1 MARLLQLTD
10 LHVVAPGALASGVV
24 DTRALLRAGIDHLID
39 RLDAIG
45 PIDAVLV
52 TGDVSDDGSDERYA
66 FTRAQL
72 ERLGRRILIVPGHH
86 DRREGLRA
94 VFGDLPEIHR
104 GGLLDGSTGVA
115 GTLVVGLDPLD
126 GGRATG

>member
-52 TGDVSDDGSDERYA
+52 TGDVSDDGSDESYA
-66 FTRAQL
+66 FTRAVL
-72 ERLGRRILIVPGHH
+72 ESMGRRILIVPGNH
-86 DRREGLRA
+86 DRREGLCAALR
-94 VFGDLPEIHR
+94 DLPEMPR
-104 GGLLDGSTGVA
+104 EGLIDWVNDVA
-115 GTLVVGLDPLD
+115 GSMVDDLD
-126 GGRATG
+126 TMV

>member
-52 TGDVSDDGSDERYA
+52 TGDVSDDGSDESYA

-72 ERLGRRILIVPGHH
+72 ERLGRRILIVQIG
-86 DRREGLRA
+86 RA
-94 VFGDLPEIHR
+94 SCRARVCQYVEISGVAVSLKKKKKNTREIHKI
-104 GGLLDGSTGVA
+104 
-115 GTLVVGLDPLD
+115 
-126 GGRATG
+126 

>member
-52 TGDVSDDGSDERYA
+52 TGAVSADGSDESYA

-72 ERLGRRILIVPGHH
+72 ERLGRRILMVPGNH
-86 DRREGLRA
+86 DSREGLRA
-94 VFGDLPEIHR
+94 VFWDLPELPR
-104 GGLLDGSTGVA
+104 GGVARKRGV
-115 GTLVVGLDPLD
+115 
-126 GGRATG
+126 

>member
-52 TGDVSDDGSDERYA
+52 TGDVSDDGSDESYA

-72 ERLGRRILIVPGHH
+72 TRLGWRILIVPGDH
-86 DRREGLRA
+86 DRRWRRRA
-94 VFGDLPEIHR
+94 VLGDLQELPREGMGH
-104 GGLLDGSTGVA
+104 
-115 GTLVVGLDPLD
+115 
-126 GGRATG
+126 